1 MKRLHI
7 FALLLSF
14 TTLLHAQD
22 ARSRY
27 TSSSVLAS
35 GKWVKIYV
43 TNAGVYQMTKSN
55 LKSMGFSNPDKVR
68 LYGLNLEVLPET
80 SIENIESR
88 SITPEI
94 KYCSMEEEARV
105 GH

>member
-14 TTLLHAQD
+14 ATLLHAQD

-80 SIENIESR
+80 S
-88 SITPEI
+88 TLEI